1 MTKQQ
6 TTQLIAT
13 TKSPFNVL
21 KRLMMILSFLSES
34 TGRKIGTHEIQKRLA
49 EQNVNIG
56 IRTIQRD
63 LRMMQEIGLPVK
75 VDNHQ
80 PMGAKINPQNEW
92 LINLLKNQKL

>member
-6 TTQLIAT
+6 NPKIIAT
-13 TKSPFNVL
+13 PKSPFNVL
-21 KRLMMILSFLSES
+21 KRLMMILSFLSQS
-34 TGRKIGTHEIQKRLA
+34 TGRKIGTHEIQQWLA